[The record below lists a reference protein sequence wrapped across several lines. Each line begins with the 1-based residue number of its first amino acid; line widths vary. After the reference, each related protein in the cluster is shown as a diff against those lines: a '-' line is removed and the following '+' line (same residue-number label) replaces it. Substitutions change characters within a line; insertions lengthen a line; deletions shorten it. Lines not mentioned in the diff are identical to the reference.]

1 MDGGYASNH
10 DLGHIIAG
18 LPWSRHYS
26 WRISLNQR
34 RLRTAKGHSA
44 EIGGTVGARW
54 SYVKK
59 CVAEYRNGGPLDDD
73 FEHIAALLDRRN
85 ATLKSSMAAL
95 AADFGHAGPKLNA
108 DAVFQLAAV
117 DLFVEKAQAV
127 LSARARR
134 MSRAGTLAS
143 CSSVA
148 ALASLS
154 VYIILHAGSP
164 PAEGP
169 LDRNTLILRIVTAIS
184 LGAVVLVAVKYLIAL
199 ARSFFHESVTL
210 LSRRHA
216 LRFGRMYVYL
226 NNGEVDLKELRKAFD
241 WNRGGDSSF
250 LDIKPEE
257 IGKTPWSI
265 VAKSLGDAVE
275 KGVEKGVEKFGD
287 KLDPKQAQK
296 EGGAT
301 ARS

>member
-1 MDGGYASNH
+1 MGY
-10 DLGHIIAG
+10 
-18 LPWSRHYS
+18 
-26 WRISLNQR
+26 
-34 RLRTAKGHSA
+34 
-44 EIGGTVGARW
+44 RW
-54 SYVKK
+54 NYVKK

-73 FEHIAALLDRRN
+73 FDHIAALLERRN
-85 ATLKSSMAAL
+85 STLRTSMAAL
-95 AADFGHAGPKLNA
+95 SKDFEHAGPKLKA
-108 DAVFQLAAV
+108 EAVFQLAAV

-134 MSRAGTLAS
+134 MSRAGILAS
-143 CSSVA
+143 CCSVA

-154 VYIILHAGSP
+154 VYIVLHASAP
-164 PAEGP
+164 PGDHP

-184 LGAVVLVAVKYLIAL
+184 LGAVVLVAVKYLVAL

-226 NNGEVDLKELRKAFD
+226 NNGEVDLKELRRAFD

-250 LDIKPEE
+250 LDIKPDE

-275 KGVEKGVEKFGD
+275 KGVEKGVEKIGS
-287 KLDPKQAQK
+287 KLD
-296 EGGAT
+296 
-301 ARS
+301 ARQTIDANNPASVKS